1 MAGGGFEPPTFGLC
15 VPLQFSLP
23 ELSSVCS
30 LDSPF
35 TLSRTVRVL
44 PIESLHLLRFR
55 SLARDYHATGFPE
68 FGKLSQSSFLP
79 YSPAD
84 STAKRLIKP
93 AFEPDELPDCSIP
106 RRIFHHT
113 SLVGNPQVSE
123 QFFFENAFRIARS
136 PRIEDVT
143 ASPTLLRQ
151 SSV

>member
-15 VPLQFSLP
+15 VLLQFSLP

-84 STAKRLIKP
+84 STAKRLIKS

-106 RRIFHHT
+106 RRIFQYKLN
-113 SLVGNPQVSE
+113 SSE
-123 QFFFENAFRIARS
+123 VTTPFRDFFEFLRNRAMGWVSRS
-136 PRIEDVT
+136 LHHIP
-143 ASPTLLRQ
+143 P
-151 SSV
+151 